1 MGLSNKIVGYVYLV
15 DSNYKIRWAG
25 SGMAQEQ
32 EVESLRTATAI
43 LLKRQQALSR
53 AQSRRRRGSYIA
65 ARVGETV

>member
-43 LLKRQQALSR
+43 LLKRQQAVKG
-53 AQSRRRRGSYIA
+53 AK
-65 ARVGETV
+65 